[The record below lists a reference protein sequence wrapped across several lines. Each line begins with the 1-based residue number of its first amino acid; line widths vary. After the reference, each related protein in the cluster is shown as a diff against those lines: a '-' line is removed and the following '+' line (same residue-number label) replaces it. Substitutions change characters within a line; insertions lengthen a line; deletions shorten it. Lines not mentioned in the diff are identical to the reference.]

1 MSYTIRAI
9 DLTNKRD
16 LKDFLELPW
25 LIYKNDPHWVPPL
38 KMALKDLFN
47 VKKHPF
53 YKTANIQS
61 WVAVKNDVV
70 VGRIMAIHN
79 FTFNNFEN
87 NKIGHFGCF
96 EVINDLEIATAL
108 VDEAKKW
115 LRGKGMTTIQGPM
128 NPGTNY
134 ECGIL
139 VNDFSDA
146 PQIMMTY
153 NPPYYE
159 KLLTNMGFTKAMDL
173 LAYNVKSDIILPKV
187 ILDIAERT
195 EKKAKVTYRNLNLKN
210 WDSELNTLFD
220 IYNSAWG
227 ENWGFVPMTKDEFF
241 HTAKDLKSIVDPT
254 LIQFALVNGVEAGF
268 IMCLPDLNQ
277 VFKQIPSGN
286 LSPLAIYKILTAK
299 KRITRARVIT
309 MGIKK
314 EYRKFG
320 LETLLYKNIQIS
332 VRKNPRI
339 KNIEMS
345 WILEHNI
352 EMNKP
357 LIRISG
363 EAYKR
368 YRLVHKAL

>member
-1 MSYTIRAI
+1 MSYTIRSV
-9 DLTNKRD
+9 DLTNKKD

-53 YKTANIQS
+53 YNTAEIQS
-61 WVAVKNDVV
+61 WVAVKDSIV

-79 FTFNNFEN
+79 FTFNKFEN

-96 EVINDLEIATAL
+96 EVINDLEIAKAL
-108 VDEAKKW
+108 IDVASIW
-115 LRGKGMTTIQGPM
+115 LRAKGMTSIQGPM

-139 VNDFSDA
+139 VDKFDDD

-153 NPPYYE
+153 NLPYYE
-159 KLLTNMGFTKAMDL
+159 KLLTDMGMTKAMDL
-173 LAYNVKSDIILPKV
+173 LAYNIKADILLPKV
-187 ILDIAERT
+187 ILDIAART
-195 EKKAKVTYRNLNLKN
+195 EKKSKVTYRNLNLKN
-210 WDSELNTLFD
+210 WDQELKTLFE
-220 IYNSAWG
+220 IYNSAW
-227 ENWGFVPMTKDEFF
+227 EDNWGFVPMSKDEFF

-254 LIQFALVNGVEAGF
+254 LIQYAMVNGVEAGF
-268 IMCLPDLNQ
+268 IMTLPDLNQ
-277 VFKQIPSGN
+277 VFKQIPSGK

-299 KRITRARVIT
+299 KRITRVRVIT

-314 EYRKFG
+314 EFRKFG
-320 LETLLYKNIQIS
+320 LETLLYRNMQIS

-339 KNIEMS
+339 TDIEMS
-345 WILEHNI
+345 WILEHNL

-357 LIRISG
+357 LIRMSG

-368 YRLVHKAL
+368 YRLVHKAI